1 MKTLGSTTIQLSL
14 LTILATS
21 SVLSTGLQIYKLANN
36 TSEENT
42 STNLESLEVSLGR
55 LNLKVTGKNTMA
67 AVKSLIKIE
76 NILETRLLDER

>member
-1 MKTLGSTTIQLSL
+1 MRTLGSTTIQLSL

-55 LNLKVTGKNTMA
+55 LNLRVTGKNTMA

>member
-1 MKTLGSTTIQLSL
+1 MRTLGYTTIQLSL

-21 SVLSTGLQIYKLANN
+21 SVLSTGLQIYKLVNN
-36 TSEENT
+36 TSAENT

-55 LNLKVTGKNTMA
+55 LNLRVTGKNTMA

>member
-1 MKTLGSTTIQLSL
+1 MTTHGTTKVQLLL

-21 SVLSTGLQIYKLANN
+21 SVLSTGLQIQQQVRS

-76 NILETRLLDER
+76 NLLETRFLDER

>member
-1 MKTLGSTTIQLSL
+1 MRTLGSTTIQLSL

-21 SVLSTGLQIYKLANN
+21 SVLSTGLQIYKLAKN
-36 TSEENT
+36 TSAENT

-76 NILETRLLDER
+76 NLLETRFLEEK

>member
-1 MKTLGSTTIQLSL
+1 MRTLGSTTIQLSL

-36 TSEENT
+36 TSAENT

>member
-36 TSEENT
+36 TSAENT

>member
-1 MKTLGSTTIQLSL
+1 MRTLGSTTIQLSL

>member
-1 MKTLGSTTIQLSL
+1 MRTLGSTTIQLSL

-21 SVLSTGLQIYKLANN
+21 SVLSTGLQIYKLAKN
-36 TSEENT
+36 TSAENT

-76 NILETRLLDER
+76 NILETRLLEER

>member
-1 MKTLGSTTIQLSL
+1 MRTLGSTTIQLSL

-36 TSEENT
+36 TSAENT

-55 LNLKVTGKNTMA
+55 LNLRVTGKNTMA